1 MITNAFCCGSDP
13 TGTSNESLLCDE
25 MVNGQNAGI
34 DTFTILKSAT
44 STLHLSFGET
54 KIGNNRTRQL
64 LI

>member
-44 STLHLSFGET
+44 SNCIF
-54 KIGNNRTRQL
+54 L
-64 LI
+64 LVKPKLGTIEPDNC